1 MAEVEGYIQRKT
13 MLYRTGVEYPE
24 NEGRVIYARDF
35 AANAASINLSVLPKP
50 GDEIGPVPF
59 CGVRLEEDFIV
70 FLLNTSWQCSHDQSI
85 PHGKLS
91 TEQLQ
96 WFKKASEKYR
106 DDKKLKI
113 VLIHHHPM
121 QYSFPTPTHDVS
133 MIEEGSELVEIAAQN
148 GINLI
153 MHGHRHHPRALTR
166 LENGWKS
173 PITFI
178 CAGSL
183 SVNAKHR
190 AFGEINMPR
199 RWYCKL
205 PSLLSEI
212 LRPGDKAFFWYS
224 EGSYP
229 DDYTQ
234 YPRAGIQ
241 SFVPFS
247 GTASLRTESKRT
259 HIIVLSYD
267 KVRTEG
273 TLSILDPEAFI
284 TCNAYDSSTRE
295 IHENV
300 LEINESIIS
309 RAILSVSLHMDDFF
323 FMLSKLCELA
333 NEFLPIGDVILVPDG
348 PKPLIF
354 AISLVPELLN
364 KPGVTCLHIMRN
376 KMEDK
381 PLDVLPNQKV
391 IGFAIS
397 KDI

>member
-1 MAEVEGYIQRKT
+1 MIQFVNQEFDISKINPNALFVCALGYEERSYYLLDLMKKRLCSENIVAFVFQSYLSKTDKPQRANGKET
-13 MLYRTGVEYPE
+13 QGIT
-24 NEGRVIYARDF
+24 VIEAIY
-35 AANAASINLSVLPKP
+35 
-50 GDEIGPVPF
+50 
-59 CGVRLEEDFIV
+59 EE
-70 FLLNTSWQCSHDQSI
+70 C
-85 PHGKLS
+85 
-91 TEQLQ
+91 
-96 WFKKASEKYR
+96 EKFY
-106 DDKKLKI
+106 DK
-113 VLIHHHPM
+113 V
-121 QYSFPTPTHDVS
+121 
-133 MIEEGSELVEIAAQN
+133 SELVDQRAEDNPIEI
-148 GINLI
+148 
-153 MHGHRHHPRALTR
+153 HFDY
-166 LENGWKS
+166 S
-173 PITFI
+173 Y
-178 CAGSL
+178 
-183 SVNAKHR
+183 
-190 AFGEINMPR
+190 MPR

-212 LRPGDKAFFWYS
+212 LRPGDNAFFWYS

-259 HIIVLSYD
+259 HIIALSYD

-376 KMEDK
+376 KREDK